1 MEYIRFVK
9 YKNSLK
15 ITGVIII
22 CWLYALAFAALV
34 AACSSDDNN
43 LSNGKDT
50 TKKASLQLTIAGA
63 ATDKTRATG
72 SELPDNEATIQRLTV
87 GLFYADGSVNTII
100 EPEMS
105 VDNSTGTLSVKGIL
119 CSPGTCDIIVVA
131 NASEG
136 TFAGVQTKNEFIGKN
151 VSLVQTVR
159 DGKQASDLLPMSGI
173 SDAPVVLEAGK
184 SVAASVSLSRLVA
197 RISISSIRSAFSL
210 NYANATFTLDRI
222 FLCNALEAS
231 RVSPGDVTQTMPAHP
246 TWLHGGMADE
256 QPDGSFLWT
265 EGAGFLLNDVTPSE
279 GVVITSDEYKVPY
292 WFYAFANNDA
302 TNRTKL
308 VLSGYFDPDGPT
320 GFAQPTYV
328 YYPIV
333 VNQSQTGTI
342 ISPSNPSQTGV
353 GDGTIARNR
362 DYRIKAV
369 IKGDGE
375 PTPGSEVVPSNLE
388 LTVSVDDW
396 TLMIVQEVELN

>member
-1 MEYIRFVK
+1 MVLK
-9 YKNSLK
+9 YEKTLK
-15 ITGVIII
+15 VAGIFII

-34 AACSSDDNN
+34 SSCCREETSMGKSADKTAA
-43 LSNGKDT
+43 
-50 TKKASLQLTIAGA
+50 LQLKISGGNTG
-63 ATDKTRATG
+63 KTRATG
-72 SELPDNEATIQRLTV
+72 SALPDNEATIHRLTV
-87 GLFYADGSVNTII
+87 GLFYADGSVNTIV
-100 EPEMS
+100 EPVISADATTGS
-105 VDNSTGTLSVKGIL
+105 VSLEGIL
-119 CSPGTCDIIVVA
+119 CSPGTCDVIVVA

-173 SDAPVVLEAGK
+173 SEQPITLEAGK
-184 SVAASVSLSRLVA
+184 SVATSVSLSRLVA

-210 NYANATFTLDRI
+210 NYAHATFTLDRI

-231 RVSPGDVTQTMPAHP
+231 RVSPGDVTQTMPVQPA
-246 TWLHGGMADE
+246 WLHGGMANE
-256 QPDGSFLWT
+256 QPDGSYLWT
-265 EGAGFLLNDVTPSE
+265 DGAGFLLNDVTPAE
-279 GVVITSDEYKVPY
+279 GVVITSDEYTVPY

-308 VLSGYFDPDGPT
+308 VLSGYFDPDGAT
-320 GFAQPTYV
+320 GPKEPVYV
-328 YYPIV
+328 YYPIII
-333 VNQSQTGTI
+333 NQSQTGTI
-342 ISPSNPSQTGV
+342 ITPSNSTQTGI
-353 GDGTIARNR
+353 GDGTIVRNR

-375 PTPGSEVVPSNLE
+375 PSPGDEVVPSNLE

-396 TLMIVQEVELN
+396 TLKIVQEVELN